1 MTPKTWWRSQVE
13 ADISRQ
19 DCFVRVPRQ
28 TTKCSSYLKKKKQ
41 KTKTSESCV
50 QSEPFHDHKLDT
62 GVGLGLVK
70 FGAGSLASVSCIT
83 R

>member
-1 MTPKTWWRSQVE
+1 M
-13 ADISRQ
+13 
-19 DCFVRVPRQ
+19 
-28 TTKCSSYLKKKKQ
+28 
-41 KTKTSESCV
+41 